1 MQSLPST
8 TTTLAPPTS
17 PPRPLSA
24 AGRFS
29 TGDGKRQPR
38 LKESSFTIKF
48 GSRYHSFDNEK
59 APYPLCYDRHVLELE
74 SLDNRFVKHL
84 RGGSVSFVNFGDEEP
99 PPERSLDLGCGT
111 GTWVLDAAKEWPK
124 CEFVGFD
131 LVNIQIPLKLLD
143 TSIADRITW
152 AHGNFLTTKLPFDD
166 DEFDHVHIQSI
177 ARGVPENK
185 WDVLFDEINRILRPG
200 GCVEILEDDLVF
212 PYLPR
217 WFTAP
222 LRARP
227 RRSTSVHFPDGS
239 QRRYPSPPDTPIQD
253 MPSHDHALLESLY
266 KSVFEHR
273 FINMKP
279 SALLPSYFATYFRHV
294 TLGPVISFPMPPVPP
309 LQPLPPQIVTTYTI
323 EPGSD
328 TLDPRVST
336 IYPQSSE
343 ATPISSATPTPGA
356 RPTSLSFSSTI
367 SSGTGVTSSTPD
379 SSTTV
384 STLFSMNGRE
394 KSGSISSTSS
404 EQPKVEV
411 ASLSSGSHPAS
422 SITTLNL
429 NPAENQITA
438 PPPPFIPYMLDTSST
453 ETTAVASIPP
463 SLFPEERLSSLSVRS
478 LAMHLYRAYQSVLAC
493 REALWE
499 ELNDRLRN
507 RKDELKPFGWEDD
520 EDWEELQTRRKFEIL
535 VERYESDM
543 QARVSLWCSLNN
555 IGWPFP
561 PREPLSKA
569 ELIEEERMREAMLE
583 ARKHAPAEDLQ
594 IPCRT
599 IRALIGYK
607 L

>member
-1 MQSLPST
+1 MQSLAST
-8 TTTLAPPTS
+8 TATLAPPAS
-17 PPRPLSA
+17 SPRPHSA
-24 AGRFS
+24 GGRVS
-29 TGDGKRQPR
+29 TGDGKRHPR

-48 GSRYHSFDNEK
+48 GSKYHSFDNEK

-84 RGGSVSFVNFGDEEP
+84 RGGSVSLVNFSDKEP
-99 PPERSLDLGCGT
+99 LPERSLDLGCGT
-111 GTWVLDAAKEWPK
+111 GTWVVDAAKEWPK

-131 LVNIQIPLKLLD
+131 LVNIQISLKLLD
-143 TSIADRITW
+143 PSLAERITW
-152 AHGNFLTTKLPFDD
+152 VHGNFLTTKLPFDD

-185 WDVLFDEINRILRPG
+185 WNVLFDEINRILRPG

-239 QRRYPSPPDTPIQD
+239 QRRYPSPPDTPIQE

-309 LQPLPPQIVTTYTI
+309 LQPLPPQIVVTYTI
-323 EPGSD
+323 NEPGSD

-336 IYPQSSE
+336 VYRLSSGG
-343 ATPISSATPTPGA
+343 TPVSSATPTPGA
-356 RPTSLSFSSTI
+356 RPVSMSFSSTI
-367 SSGTGVTSSTPD
+367 SSGAGVTSSTPD

-384 STLFSMNGRE
+384 STLFSLNGRE
-394 KSGSISSTSS
+394 KSDSISSTSS

-411 ASLSSGSHPAS
+411 DFLSNTSRPVS
-422 SITTLNL
+422 SITTLN
-429 NPAENQITA
+429 PDPIGI
-438 PPPPFIPYMLDTSST
+438 PSPPPFVPYMLDTSST

-463 SLFPEERLSSLSVRS
+463 SLFPEERFSSLSERS
-478 LAMHLYRAYQSVLAC
+478 LAMHLYRSYQLVLAC

-543 QARVSLWCSLNN
+543 QARISLWCSLNN
-555 IGWPFP
+555 IGWPLP

-599 IRALIGYK
+599 CRVLIGYK

>member
-1 MQSLPST
+1 MQSLAST
-8 TTTLAPPTS
+8 ATTLAPTTS

-24 AGRFS
+24 AGRVS

-59 APYPLCYDRHVLELE
+59 APYPLCYDRHILELE

-84 RGGSVSFVNFGDEEP
+84 RGGSVSLVNFGDEEP

-131 LVNIQIPLKLLD
+131 LVNIQIPLKLLES
-143 TSIADRITW
+143 SIAARITW

-227 RRSTSVHFPDGS
+227 KRSTSVHFPDGS

-336 IYPQSSE
+336 VYPPSSE
-343 ATPISSATPTPGA
+343 GTSASSATPTLGA
-356 RPTSLSFSSTI
+356 RPASLSFSSTI
-367 SSGTGVTSSTPD
+367 SSGTGVMSSTPD
-379 SSTTV
+379 SSTTMEIPFL
-384 STLFSMNGRE
+384 SN
-394 KSGSISSTSS
+394 
-404 EQPKVEV
+404 
-411 ASLSSGSHPAS
+411 ASRPAS

-429 NPAENQITA
+429 NPTETPA
-438 PPPPFIPYMLDTSST
+438 PPSLFVPYMLDTSST

-463 SLFPEERLSSLSVRS
+463 SLFPEERLSSLNVRS
-478 LAMHLYRAYQSVLAC
+478 LAMHLYRSYQSVLAC

-535 VERYESDM
+535 IERYESDM

-583 ARKHAPAEDLQ
+583 ARKHAPVEDLQ
-594 IPCRT
+594 VPCRT
-599 IRALIGYK
+599 IRVLIGYK

>member
-1 MQSLPST
+1 MQSLVST

-24 AGRFS
+24 AGRVS

-84 RGGSVSFVNFGDEEP
+84 RGGS
-99 PPERSLDLGCGT
+99 GT

-143 TSIADRITW
+143 PSIAERIAW
-152 AHGNFLTTKLPFDD
+152 VHGNFLTTKLPFDD

-227 RRSTSVHFPDGS
+227 RRSTSVHFPD
-239 QRRYPSPPDTPIQD
+239 DTPIQD

-309 LQPLPPQIVTTYTI
+309 LQPLPPQIVTTYAI

-328 TLDPRVST
+328 TLDPRVSS
-336 IYPQSSE
+336 P
-343 ATPISSATPTPGA
+343 TPTPSV
-356 RPTSLSFSSTI
+356 RPASLSFSSTI
-367 SSGTGVTSSTPD
+367 SSGTGITSSTPD

-384 STLFSMNGRE
+384 STLFSMNAE
-394 KSGSISSTSS
+394 
-404 EQPKVEV
+404 PKVEV
-411 ASLSSGSHPAS
+411 AFPSDTSRPAP

-429 NPAENQITA
+429 NPTENHT
-438 PPPPFIPYMLDTSST
+438 PPPPFVPYMLDTSST
-453 ETTAVASIPP
+453 ETTTVASIPP
-463 SLFPEERLSSLSVRS
+463 SLFSEERLLSLNVRS
-478 LAMHLYRAYQSVLAC
+478 LAMHLYRSYQSVLAC

-520 EDWEELQTRRKFEIL
+520 EDWEGLQTRRKFEIL
-535 VERYESDM
+535 IERYESDM
-543 QARVSLWCSLNN
+543 QARISLWCSLNN

-561 PREPLSKA
+561 PREPLN
-569 ELIEEERMREAMLE
+569 ECGNAMLE

-599 IRALIGYK
+599 MRVLIGYK